1 MRSGV
6 RCSCERSSPFY
17 RAKIC
22 EHCCGRLRRDVCAS
36 CLRSSDPKRSASYHL
51 LNDWIFWLQPL
62 QSSIVGEFATT
73 RSKIR
78 AQQFTRCACVTKST
92 VSLQDARLPVLHDP

>member
-1 MRSGV
+1 MRCCV
-6 RCSCERSSPFY
+6 RRSCERSSLFY

-22 EHCCGRLRRDVCAS
+22 ERCCGRLRRDVCVS
-36 CLRSSDPKRSASYHL
+36 CLRSSDPMRSAFYHL
-51 LNDWIFWLQPL
+51 LNDWTFWLQPL

-78 AQQFTRCACVTKST
+78 AHNFTVRACVTEGT
-92 VSLQDARLPVLHDP
+92 VSPQGARLAVFHDP